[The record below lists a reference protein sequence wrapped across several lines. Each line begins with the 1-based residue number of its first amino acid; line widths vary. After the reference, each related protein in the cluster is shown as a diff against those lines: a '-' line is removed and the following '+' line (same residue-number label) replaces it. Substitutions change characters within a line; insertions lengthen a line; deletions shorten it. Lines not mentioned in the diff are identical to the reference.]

1 MAIGLAFPFFIVYL
15 LLHHVA
21 LMSEAIRPGL
31 RPPVLWALQAL
42 LVVCSTLL
50 VGAWC
55 WLWPR
60 RRLPEQVPRVELLAA
75 LSIGL
80 GYVGI
85 AVCAGAF
92 SAAPTQV
99 LMGVLTIGLMLLQ
112 WRTMLI
118 AFLVCAPMFGLFD
131 ALMVLDVVPYAP
143 AINAQA
149 FKDGEPVW
157 WWALWRHMVFHVGW
171 LVIATLI
178 FMLFGGLD
186 AVHAKLNRLSTTD
199 ALTGLANRRAFM
211 ERLNAEVRRQA
222 RTRRP
227 MTLVLVDAD
236 HFKRV
241 NDAHGHPAGDQV
253 LAMLGRLLSLGVRT
267 PVDMAARLGGEEFAL
282 LLPDTT
288 VDEAEAVCWRLQQ
301 RLAAERV
308 ELPSGVALG
317 VTISMGVVEG
327 LDQPPEQLLR
337 QADANLYRAKE
348 TGRNRAVYS
357 VMDPLPAEVPA

>member
-21 LMSEAIRPGL
+21 LMSDAIRAGL
-31 RPPVLWALQAL
+31 RLPVLWMLQGLLAL
-42 LVVCSTLL
+42 CSVSL
-50 VGAWC
+50 VGAWY

-60 RRLPEQVPRVELLAA
+60 RRLPDQVPKVELLAA

-131 ALMVLDVVPYAP
+131 VLMVLDVVPYAP
-143 AINAQA
+143 AINARA
-149 FKDGEPVW
+149 FEGGEPVW

-171 LVIATLI
+171 IVIAALI
-178 FMLFGGLD
+178 FTLFGRLD
-186 AVHAKLNRLSTTD
+186 AVHGKLNRLSTTD

-227 MTLVLVDAD
+227 LSLVLVDAD
-236 HFKRV
+236 HFKRI

-288 VDEAEAVCWRLQQ
+288 VDEAETVCARLQQ

-308 ELPSGVALG
+308 GIPSGDVLRL
-317 VTISMGVVEG
+317 TISMGVVEG
-327 LDQPPEQLLR
+327 LDQSPELLLR
-337 QADANLYRAKE
+337 QADGNLYRAKE
-348 TGRNRAVYS
+348 TGRDRAVYS
-357 VMDPLPAEVPA
+357 VLGPSPAEASA